1 MKTVW
6 RVFSY
11 LKRYPWMA
19 AGTLT
24 CAILSTLM
32 VIVFPAT
39 AKWIIDD
46 VVRANRPDKLLPL
59 ILLAAVAF
67 LVQHG
72 FKALRLVLNNT
83 FEQRVIFDLR
93 SDLYSHIQLLPLR
106 WFDNRATGDLMT
118 RVIEDVNSVERVLI
132 DGIEQ
137 GVVAILQVVIVISVM
152 FYLNV
157 KLALLALVPFP
168 LLIAGALTYTLTAHR
183 RYRSQRRASSNMN
196 ALLHDNLAGVRQI
209 KSFVREREEHAR
221 FNRVSDQLRHATLVV
236 MRVWAIYS
244 PSMSMFEAIG
254 ALLVLG
260 FGGHAVLTG
269 AMQIGDL
276 VAFLMLTA
284 FLYDPVS
291 RLHQLN
297 QLVQAGRAAGERVFE
312 ILDEQVEAGAVAGIG
327 DPGTAITD
335 RGYKARIL
343 GDIRYENVSFSYV
356 EGLPALRCVSFHAP
370 PGATVALV
378 GATGAGKSTLVNLLV
393 RFYEFTS
400 GEIHI
405 DGKPVREYELR
416 TLREAIGVVTQES
429 FLFNGSIRENL
440 LMGKPDATDAELW
453 RAVDA
458 ANARQFIER
467 LPDGLESV
475 VGERGVKLSV
485 GEKQRLSIARSLL
498 KDPPILILDEATA
511 SVDTATE
518 RLIQEALERLM
529 ANRTSIVIAHRLSTI
544 VYAWKICAAVPAK
557 FARGL
562 ATARDRVAGGN
573 HYLGKSRARA
583 AITGLRRIPLS
594 GRRWCRCG
602 RSRNRDGLAG
612 LQFTTVFDVVGFLQF
627 IDAYFVHF
635 GYGRQCLSAR
645 HDVRVA
651 HSGGMRRRHGWSGR
665 IRRRGRA
672 LSNHDPWPDV
682 GNFLLQL

>member
-6 RVFSY
+6 RVFAY

-24 CAILSTLM
+24 CAIMSTLM
-32 VIVFPAT
+32 VILFPAAT
-39 AKWIIDD
+39 KWIIDD

-59 ILLAAVAF
+59 IMLAAAAF

-72 FKALRLVLNNT
+72 FNALRIVLNNT

-152 FYLNV
+152 LYLNF
-157 KLALLALVPFP
+157 KLALFALVPFP

-209 KSFVREREEHAR
+209 KSFVRDREEHAR

-284 FLYDPVS
+284 FLYDPIS

-312 ILDEQVEAGAVAGIG
+312 ILDEPAEPGVVAAGA
-327 DPGTAITD
+327 D
-335 RGYKARIL
+335 RGGAQLVADFPREAVSFPHRRDIEPQRARIV
-343 GDIRYENVSFSYV
+343 GDICYENVSFSYV
-356 EGLPALRCVSFHAP
+356 EGLPALRHVSFHAP
-370 PGATVALV
+370 PGATIALV
-378 GATGAGKSTLVNLLV
+378 GATGAGKSTLMNLLV

-400 GEIHI
+400 GEIYV
-405 DGKPVREYELR
+405 DGKSVREYGLR

-440 LMGKPDATDAELW
+440 LMGKPDATEIELW

-485 GEKQRLSIARSLL
+485 GEKQRLSIARALL

-544 VYAWKICAAVPAK
+544 VHADQILV
-557 FARGL
+557 L
-562 ATARDRVAGGN
+562 D
-573 HYLGKSRARA
+573 H
-583 AITGLRRIPLS
+583 
-594 GRRWCRCG
+594 
-602 RSRNRDGLAG
+602 
-612 LQFTTVFDVVGFLQF
+612 
-627 IDAYFVHF
+627 
-635 GYGRQCLSAR
+635 
-645 HDVRVA
+645 
-651 HSGGMRRRHGWSGR
+651 GR
-665 IRRRGRA
+665 IVERGTHDELFA
-672 LSNHDPWPDV
+672 LDGKYARLCRQS
-682 GNFLLQL
+682 LLDASPLRETEPAAEILTSESLEKEEQLPV

>member
-6 RVFSY
+6 RVFGY
-11 LKRYPWMA
+11 LKRYPWLA
-19 AGTLT
+19 AGTLA
-24 CAILSTLM
+24 CAIMGTLT
-32 VIVFPAT
+32 VIVFPSVT
-39 AKWIIDD
+39 KWIIDD

-67 LVQHG
+67 LVQH
-72 FKALRLVLNNT
+72 FFNSLRIILNNT
-83 FEQRVIFDLR
+83 FEQKVIFDLR

-137 GVVAILQVVIVISVM
+137 GVVAVLQIVIVVAVM
-152 FYLNV
+152 FYWNA
-157 KLALLALVPFP
+157 KLALLALAPLP
-168 LLIAGALTYTLTAHR
+168 LLIAGALAYTLTAHR
-183 RYRSQRRASSNMN
+183 RYRLQRRAASNIN

-209 KSFVREREEHAR
+209 KSFAREREEHAR
-221 FNRVSDQLRHATLVV
+221 FNRASDQLRHATLVV
-236 MRVWAIYS
+236 MRTWAIYS

-260 FGGHAVLTG
+260 FGSHAVLTG
-269 AMQIGDL
+269 SLQLGDL
-276 VAFLMLTA
+276 VGILMLMA
-284 FLYDPVS
+284 FLYDPIS

-312 ILDEQVEAGAVAGIG
+312 ILDEDAEPGVVAKIKSVGEPDRVLSIKGDDTREAVRFPYNPTLPI
-327 DPGTAITD
+327 I
-335 RGYKARIL
+335 
-343 GDIRYENVSFSYV
+343 GDIRYEDVSFSYV
-356 EGLPALRCVSFHAP
+356 DGLSALRHISFHAL
-370 PGATVALV
+370 PGTTTALV

-393 RFYEFTS
+393 RFYEFDS
-400 GEIHI
+400 GQIYV
-405 DGKPVREYELR
+405 DDKSVREYDLR

-440 LMGKPDATDAELW
+440 LMGKPTATDAELW

-467 LPDGLESV
+467 LPQALESV

-485 GEKQRLSIARSLL
+485 GEKQRLSIARALL

-518 RLIQEALERLM
+518 RLIQEALEHLM

-544 VYAWKICAAVPAK
+544 VGADQILVLDHGRVIERGTHEELLLLDQKYAQLCRQSLLESSPQP
-557 FARGL
+557 
-562 ATARDRVAGGN
+562 VAEPQEEI
-573 HYLGKSRARA
+573 
-583 AITGLRRIPLS
+583 ITSEIAEPEEERLP
-594 GRRWCRCG
+594 
-602 RSRNRDGLAG
+602 
-612 LQFTTVFDVVGFLQF
+612 V
-627 IDAYFVHF
+627 
-635 GYGRQCLSAR
+635 
-645 HDVRVA
+645 
-651 HSGGMRRRHGWSGR
+651 
-665 IRRRGRA
+665 
-672 LSNHDPWPDV
+672 
-682 GNFLLQL
+682 

>member
-6 RVFSY
+6 RVFRY
-11 LKRYPWMA
+11 LKRYPWIA

-32 VIVFPAT
+32 VIVFPAAT
-39 AKWIIDD
+39 KWIIDD

-59 ILLAAVAF
+59 ILLAAAAF
-67 LVQHG
+67 LVQHV
-72 FKALRLVLNNT
+72 FNSLRLILNNT

-137 GVVAILQVVIVISVM
+137 GVVAILQVLIVVSVM

-157 KLALLALVPFP
+157 KLALLALGPFP

-183 RYRSQRRASSNMN
+183 RYRLQRRASSDMN

-254 ALLVLG
+254 ALLVVA
-260 FGGHAVLTG
+260 FGSHAVLAGT
-269 AMQIGDL
+269 MQLGDL

-284 FLYDPVS
+284 FLYDPIS

-312 ILDEQVEAGAVAGIG
+312 ILDEPVEPGVVAASGDRRAGIT
-327 DPGTAITD
+327 DPG
-335 RGYKARIL
+335 YKTRIL

-356 EGLPALRCVSFHAP
+356 EGLPALRNVSFHAP

-400 GEIHI
+400 GQIYI
-405 DGKPVREYELR
+405 DEKPIREYELR
-416 TLREAIGVVTQES
+416 GLREAIGVVTQES

-440 LMGKPDATDAELW
+440 LMGKPDASDAELW

-467 LPDGLESV
+467 LPDRLESV

-485 GEKQRLSIARSLL
+485 GEKQRLTIARALL

-544 VYAWKICAAVPAK
+544 VHADQILVLDHGRLIERGTHDELLALGGKYARLCQQSLLEVSPSREPELPTEI
-557 FARGL
+557 
-562 ATARDRVAGGN
+562 VASQN
-573 HYLGKSRARA
+573 LEKEER
-583 AITGLRRIPLS
+583 LPVKL
-594 GRRWCRCG
+594 
-602 RSRNRDGLAG
+602 
-612 LQFTTVFDVVGFLQF
+612 F
-627 IDAYFVHF
+627 
-635 GYGRQCLSAR
+635 
-645 HDVRVA
+645 
-651 HSGGMRRRHGWSGR
+651 
-665 IRRRGRA
+665 
-672 LSNHDPWPDV
+672 
-682 GNFLLQL
+682 

>member
-6 RVFSY
+6 RVFGY

-32 VIVFPAT
+32 VIVFPAAT
-39 AKWIIDD
+39 KWIIDD
-46 VVRANRPDKLLPL
+46 VVRAHRPDRLLPL

-72 FKALRLVLNNT
+72 FNALRIVLNNT
-83 FEQRVIFDLR
+83 FEQKVIFDLR
-93 SDLYSHIQLLPLR
+93 SDFYSHIQLLPLR

-137 GVVAILQVVIVISVM
+137 GVVAALQVLIVMSMM
-152 FYLNV
+152 FYLNA
-157 KLALLALVPFP
+157 KLALLALAPFP
-168 LLIAGALTYTLTAHR
+168 LLVAGALTYTLTAHR
-183 RYRSQRRASSNMN
+183 RYRLQRRASSDMN

-209 KSFVREREEHAR
+209 KSFVREDEEHAR
-221 FNRVSDQLRHATLVV
+221 FNRVSDQLRRATLVV

-254 ALLVLG
+254 ALLALG
-260 FGGHAVLTG
+260 FGAHAVLTG

-312 ILDEQVEAGAVAGIG
+312 ILDEPVEAGFVSGIAETG
-327 DPGTAITD
+327 RT
-335 RGYKARIL
+335 RIL

-356 EGLPALRCVSFHAP
+356 EGLPALRHVSFHAP
-370 PGATVALV
+370 PGATIALV
-378 GATGAGKSTLVNLLV
+378 GATGAGKLTLVNLLV

-400 GEIHI
+400 GHIYI
-405 DGKPVREYELR
+405 DGKPIREYNLR
-416 TLREAIGVVTQES
+416 ALREAIGVVTQES

-440 LMGKPDATDAELW
+440 LMGKPKATDAELW

-467 LPDGLESV
+467 LPDGLKSV

-485 GEKQRLSIARSLL
+485 GEKQRLSIARALL

-544 VYAWKICAAVPAK
+544 V
-557 FARGL
+557 
-562 ATARDRVAGGN
+562 
-573 HYLGKSRARA
+573 
-583 AITGLRRIPLS
+583 
-594 GRRWCRCG
+594 
-602 RSRNRDGLAG
+602 
-612 LQFTTVFDVVGFLQF
+612 
-627 IDAYFVHF
+627 
-635 GYGRQCLSAR
+635 
-645 HDVRVA
+645 
-651 HSGGMRRRHGWSGR
+651 HGDQILVLDHGR
-665 IRRRGRA
+665 IIERGTHDELLA
-672 LSNHDPWPDV
+672 LGGKYARLCQQS
-682 GNFLLQL
+682 LLETPPLRQTELSTEVVASQTAETEEQLPV

>member
-11 LKRYPWMA
+11 LKRYPLIA

-24 CAILSTLM
+24 CAVLSTLM
-32 VIVFPAT
+32 VIVFPAA

-59 ILLAAVAF
+59 IMLAAAAF

-72 FKALRLVLNNT
+72 FNALRIVLNNT

-137 GVVAILQVVIVISVM
+137 GVVAILQVLIVISVM
-152 FYLNV
+152 FYLNM

-168 LLIAGALTYTLTAHR
+168 LLVAGALTYTLTAHR
-183 RYRSQRRASSNMN
+183 RYRSQRRAASNMN

-269 AMQIGDL
+269 TMQIGDL

-284 FLYDPVS
+284 FLYDPIS

-312 ILDEQVEAGAVAGIG
+312 ILDEPVEPGAVAGIA
-327 DPGTAITD
+327 DPG
-335 RGYKARIL
+335 RARIL

-356 EGLPALRCVSFHAP
+356 EGLPALRHVSFHAP
-370 PGATVALV
+370 PGARVALV

-400 GEIHI
+400 GQIYV
-405 DGKPVREYELR
+405 DGKPIRDYGLR
-416 TLREAIGVVTQES
+416 SLREAIGVVTQES

-440 LMGKPDATDAELW
+440 LMGKPDATDVELW

-467 LPDGLESV
+467 LPEELGSV

-485 GEKQRLSIARSLL
+485 GEKQRLSIARALL

-544 VYAWKICAAVPAK
+544 VHADQILV
-557 FARGL
+557 L
-562 ATARDRVAGGN
+562 D
-573 HYLGKSRARA
+573 H
-583 AITGLRRIPLS
+583 
-594 GRRWCRCG
+594 
-602 RSRNRDGLAG
+602 
-612 LQFTTVFDVVGFLQF
+612 
-627 IDAYFVHF
+627 
-635 GYGRQCLSAR
+635 
-645 HDVRVA
+645 
-651 HSGGMRRRHGWSGR
+651 GR
-665 IRRRGRA
+665 IIERGTHDELLA
-672 LSNHDPWPDV
+672 LGGKYAQLCQQSLLEASPLREPELPTAIVASQDV
-682 GNFLLQL
+682 EKEERLPV